1 MRPPMPRA
9 IPTGTASRTADG
21 DGLAV
26 GLGVGLGLAVA
37 DALALALRGG
47 TGSRRTA
54 GSRRPAGSSATR
66 SAPGDGLGSGRSAI
80 CTVLMLM
87 KPEFV
92 FTAVASSPCD
102 LNTAS
107 TWSGVTF
114 GSWNRI
120 SQVVPPV

>member
-1 MRPPMPRA
+1 MRWRRA
-9 IPTGTASRTADG
+9 S
-21 DGLAV
+21 
-26 GLGVGLGLAVA
+26 
-37 DALALALRGG
+37 
-47 TGSRRTA
+47 
-54 GSRRPAGSSATR
+54 R
-66 SAPGDGLGSGRSAI
+66 SAPGDPLAPGEPLGPGAGLASGRSAI
-80 CTVLMLM
+80 WTVLMWM

-114 GSWNRI
+114 GSWKRI